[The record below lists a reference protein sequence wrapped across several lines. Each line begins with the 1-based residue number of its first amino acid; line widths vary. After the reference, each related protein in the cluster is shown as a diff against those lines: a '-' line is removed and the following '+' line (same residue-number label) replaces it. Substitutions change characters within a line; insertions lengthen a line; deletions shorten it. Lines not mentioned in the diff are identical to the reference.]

1 MANTC
6 ADGKARLI
14 GASGTLYVVSGC
26 AVCCTAIGKPAP
38 QTVNSAIRIMFP
50 HSFLLSSNAK
60 SSIETVRAEEE
71 NGHRD
76 DAIGRRNK
84 YSSVSMDVSAKLDY
98 YFFIHLLLME
108 ML

>member
-14 GASGTLYVVSGC
+14 GASGTLYVVPGC

-38 QTVNSAIRIMFP
+38 QTVNSTIRIMFP

-60 SSIETVRAEEE
+60 SSIETVIEPRKKTAIAMMRLAAET
-71 NGHRD
+71 
-76 DAIGRRNK
+76 
-84 YSSVSMDVSAKLDY
+84 S
-98 YFFIHLLLME
+98 IHP
-108 ML
+108 